1 MENCNKEFYGIIVTF
16 TNQNDR
22 PLEIE
27 DEVNLT
33 LLIINRNDTN
43 QEPRTRKY
51 AKGYGFLSFAGNPSN
66 KYGKQLLNNG
76 LKALKTASKKV
87 VHKPA
92 DVAGEFIGRKIT
104 EKKQK
109 PVSDDVEEI
118 IIAAENKEEI

>member
-1 MENCNKEFYGIIVTF
+1 M
-16 TNQNDR
+16 
-22 PLEIE
+22 
-27 DEVNLT
+27 
-33 LLIINRNDTN
+33 LIINRNDTN

-118 IIAAENKEEI
+118 IIAAENKEEIWNELKQVL